1 MMYRRP
7 HINHKLLSSLIICG
21 SIAVFVSHEVYAGN
35 ETKNAPL
42 KVYIPNAIAF
52 LNYFTMDKLEYN
64 PDEFILVARG
74 NVEAEQQGTIVKADA
89 IEYDQLKETVNARGD
104 VAILAPDGRVTF
116 ADAVELKDGM
126 KDGVVHR
133 FKAQMMDNELFMAV
147 EEEKSRKPASR
158 AVAKNSQSFL
168 GKIFAYFSPDARSVN
183 NPARLAALAP
193 AAGGDGIIGDKPVI
207 GSVPLIVL
215 PDEKTNA
222 KDAEKKEETKKLE
235 VVESK
240 DLPLAIPSEK
250 EAPPVAPAV
259 ASIDAAVSP
268 IDSTSKFKEIKEDV
282 KEAVKAEVK
291 EEAKQEKPV
300 EEKKSEKKPAD
311 KAVKKQPIKDNAKS
325 PEKKQ
330 AKKSEPSKVELTKI
344 EPQIVPEPAGILS
357 EPAAVA
363 SGDLSEPVQSLSPQS
378 RDLLDKVKPSIP
390 SPQKEKPLKPLKM
403 NHTRDMQDLFKADE
417 FPAAGPQH
425 ESLGVKVEN
434 KNPKLNI
441 DYELEKAYNALNS
454 GQSEAAMGTYQNILE
469 NAPNNTQAIF
479 GLATLYHRAR
489 QFDKARPL
497 YGRLL
502 NIDPQ
507 HRDGFNNF
515 LVLLADEAPLEALA
529 ELEKLEDQNPGFST
543 IPAQIAVIYQKI
555 GNSDKAIGKMF
566 RAVSLAPENLTYRY
580 NLAIM
585 LDKQKNYDEA
595 AKLYR
600 QLIEASE
607 RGEKIPGNISN
618 IQQRLT
624 FISSNRP

>member
-42 KVYIPNAIAF
+42 KVYIPNAVAF

-89 IEYDQLKETVNARGD
+89 VEYDQLKETVNARGE
-104 VAILAPDGRVTF
+104 VAILAPDGKVTF
-116 ADAVELKDGM
+116 ADAVEFKDGI
-126 KDGVVHR
+126 KDGVIHH

-168 GKIFAYFSPDARSVN
+168 GKIFAYFSPDAGSVN

-222 KDAEKKEETKKLE
+222 KDAGKKEEVKKLE

-240 DLPLAIPSEK
+240 DLPPAIPSEK
-250 EAPPVAPAV
+250 DAPPVAPAV

-268 IDSTSKFKEIKEDV
+268 VETTSKLPEIKEEI
-282 KEAVKAEVK
+282 KQEVK
-291 EEAKQEKPV
+291 LEKPV
-300 EEKKSEKKPAD
+300 EEKKLEKKPAD
-311 KAVKKQPIKDNAKS
+311 KVVKNQPVKDKTKVS
-325 PEKKQ
+325 EKKHE
-330 AKKSEPSKVELTKI
+330 KKSEPSKVVLTKI
-344 EPQIVPEPAGILS
+344 ETQIVPEPATVLS
-357 EPAAVA
+357 EPTTLA

-390 SPQKEKPLKPLKM
+390 SPQKIKPLKPLKM
-403 NHTRDMQDLFKADE
+403 NHSRDMQDLFKADE
-417 FPAAGPQH
+417 FPVAGSQH

-502 NIDPQ
+502 TIDPQ

-515 LVLLADEAPLEALA
+515 LVLLADEAPLEALS

-543 IPAQIAVIYQKI
+543 IPAQIAVIYQKM

>member
-42 KVYIPNAIAF
+42 KVYIPNAVAF

-89 IEYDQLKETVNARGD
+89 VEYDQLKETVNARGE
-104 VAILAPDGRVTF
+104 VAILAPDGKVTF
-116 ADAVELKDGM
+116 ADAVELKDGI
-126 KDGVVHR
+126 KDGVIHR

-168 GKIFAYFSPDARSVN
+168 GKIFAYFSPDAGSVN

-222 KDAEKKEETKKLE
+222 KDAGKKEEVKKLE

-240 DLPLAIPSEK
+240 DLPPAIPSEK
-250 EAPPVAPAV
+250 DAPPVAPAV

-268 IDSTSKFKEIKEDV
+268 VELTSKLPEIKEEI
-282 KEAVKAEVK
+282 KQEVK
-291 EEAKQEKPV
+291 LEKPV
-300 EEKKSEKKPAD
+300 EEKKLEKKPAD
-311 KAVKKQPIKDNAKS
+311 KVVKNQPVKDKTKVS
-325 PEKKQ
+325 EKKHE
-330 AKKSEPSKVELTKI
+330 KKSEPSKVVLTKI
-344 EPQIVPEPAGILS
+344 ETQIVPEPATVLS
-357 EPAAVA
+357 EPTTLA

-390 SPQKEKPLKPLKM
+390 SPQKIKPLKPLKM
-403 NHTRDMQDLFKADE
+403 NHSRDMQDLFKADE
-417 FPAAGPQH
+417 FPVAGSQH

-502 NIDPQ
+502 TIDPQ

-515 LVLLADEAPLEALA
+515 LVLLADEAPLEALS

-543 IPAQIAVIYQKI
+543 IPAQIAVIYQKM